1 MKREAIQRLR
11 EDFPDLIGP
20 TSALSEDMPEAW
32 ETTLRVLLVRLRDI
46 KFGRRRGTVPCEIT
60 VRALG
65 AAVKSYLRRPSY
77 LALDVA
83 LSVKAK
89 QKNSTAIKSEIRHA
103 VWSCREADLKTLRDS
118 HALDI
123 VDLAV
128 MYVRKTVSA
137 GRFQVPRDAIF
148 TSVYDTDEVR
158 HSMPS
163 WVLEAVGRWLKGQP
177 LGDLTEADR
186 SRFLGI
192 YKRDV

>member
-32 ETTLRVLLVRLRDI
+32 EATLRVLLVRLRDI
-46 KFGRRRGTVPCEIT
+46 KFGRRPGTVPCEIT

-65 AAVKSYLRRPSY
+65 AAVKTYLRRPSY

-89 QKNSTAIKSEIRHA
+89 TKSSTAIKSEIRHA
-103 VWSCREADLKTLRDS
+103 IWSCREAEIKALRES

-137 GRFQVPRDAIF
+137 GHFQVPRDAIL
-148 TSVYDTDEVR
+148 TSAYDTDEAR
-158 HSMPS
+158 HMLPS
-163 WVLEAVGRWLKGQP
+163 WVLDAVGRWLKDQP
-177 LGDLTEADR
+177 LGDLTEAEK

-192 YKRDV
+192 NKREV